1 MPMDASTGLVGKKC
15 KSRFNG
21 DGGFFNSRILAYF
34 SDRLKRKGSPL
45 RSPLASQT
53 YLRIFRLMILS
64 PFGWI
69 SQESIRP
76 VEVALIRLQPI
87 LARY

>member
-1 MPMDASTGLVGKKC
+1 MPHAGARGASLVVKNLPDIKRVFIPEDFGERAGIC
-15 KSRFNG
+15 TQG
-21 DGGFFNSRILAYF
+21 PSRI
-34 SDRLKRKGSPL
+34 
-45 RSPLASQT
+45 SQT
-53 YLRIFRLMILS
+53 YHRFFRLMILS

-87 LARY
+87 VVRY